1 MAKSSHI
8 VEIDRKAL
16 AELIVRIEEAIEHS
30 LALSVDD
37 LKLLLL
43 AISTLCALQEKI
55 EADDVTLHKLRKLLG
70 MVQQSERHLV
80 SSQKSNSKKNKKN
93 TQKKNTEKKTNPS
106 KPPKLVH
113 HAMTEY
119 QRGQVCPACK
129 TGKLYKFEPST
140 FLRVTGHARFEAE
153 KHIVEQLRCNACQEI
168 YKAPLPEAVLEDGDA
183 NQMYGYSARTLMV
196 IDKFFSGL
204 PYYHQANLADIFG
217 HSMGASTIFD
227 QCEQVADA
235 VMPVFYELK
244 RQAAMAYQFLLDD
257 TRNRILEQK
266 PELRDKPNG
275 KGQVLRMG
283 VYSSGLI
290 AQLADG
296 HEVVLFETSLGHAGE
311 HLGSILKLRPPGLA
325 PPLTMSDAL
334 SSNSV
339 IAFVIKAASCNS
351 HARRNF
357 FDIKSRHPAE
367 IDWVLET
374 YARIWKAEDVVKE
387 ENLNPN
393 QRLAYHKQHSLPA
406 MQAIRDWAAKKLE
419 EEDFEEYSALG
430 KAINYFLRHYDKL
443 ILFCIEPSALIDN
456 NRMEEKLKILIR
468 GRKMAHFYKTVNGA
482 GVGNVLISL
491 IATAYDADENVYDY
505 LVALQKHR
513 QHVKENPAIWL
524 PWNYKKTLNSIETT
538 LKNRKKSSW

>member
-8 VEIDRKAL
+8 VDIDRKAL
-16 AELIVRIEEAIEHS
+16 AELIVRVEEAIEHN

-43 AISTLCALQEKI
+43 AISTLCTLQEKI

-70 MVQQSERHLV
+70 MVQQSERHSV
-80 SSQKSNSKKNKKN
+80 SSKTSKGEKNKKN
-93 TQKKNTEKKTNPS
+93 TQKKNTNKNKSAP
-106 KPPKLVH
+106 KPPKVVH
-113 HAMTEY
+113 HTMTEY
-119 QRGQVCPACK
+119 QRGQVCPACQI
-129 TGKLYKFEPST
+129 GKLYKFEPST
-140 FLRVTGHARFEAE
+140 LLRVTGHARFEAE

-168 YKAPLPEAVLEDGDA
+168 YTAPLPETVLEDGDA
-183 NQMYGYSARTLMV
+183 DQMYGYSARTLMV

-217 HSMGASTIFD
+217 HSISASTIFD
-227 QCEQVADA
+227 QCEKVADA
-235 VMPVFYELK
+235 VMPVFYEFK
-244 RQAAMAYQFLLDD
+244 RQAAVGHQFLLDD

-275 KGQVLRMG
+275 KGQVLRKG

-296 HEVVLFETSLGHAGE
+296 HEIILFETSLGHAGE

-339 IAFVIKAASCNS
+339 LALAVKAAFCNS

-357 FDIKSRHPAE
+357 FDIKSRYPAE

-374 YARIWKAEDVVKE
+374 YARIWKAEDAVKE
-387 ENLNPN
+387 ANLNPD
-393 QRLAYHKQHSLPA
+393 QRLAYHQQHSLPA
-406 MQAIRDWAAKKLE
+406 MQAIREWAAKKIE
-419 EEDFEEYSALG
+419 EEDFEEHSALG
-430 KAINYFLRHYDKL
+430 KAIHYFLRHYDRL
-443 ILFCIEPSALIDN
+443 ILFCIELNALIDN

-468 GRKMAHFYKTVNGA
+468 GRKMSHFYKTVNGA
-482 GVGNVLISL
+482 GVANILISL
-491 IATAYDADENVYDY
+491 IATAYGADENVYVY
-505 LVALQKHR
+505 LD
-513 QHVKENPAIWL
+513 
-524 PWNYKKTLNSIETT
+524 
-538 LKNRKKSSW
+538 